1 MAKTDTPSPARRR
14 RVMLA
19 FAGALALLAAAVAI
33 VVVNPFAG
41 AGEAAPT
48 AAKDQ
53 TALAETFDGSE
64 YFESEAAGG
73 ASAEENAELARDP
86 EEKYASPESPDAK
99 PHRVADM
106 PAAST
111 TTAPAAGAGDE
122 KQLKQALKDAG
133 GTGRRV
139 TLAADGSAV
148 PAIGAPDEVLAVINA
163 ANAIRS
169 FPYIW
174 GGGHGSFQDNGYDC
188 SGSVSY
194 ALAGAGL
201 IQKPMTSGQF
211 EKWGEPG
218 KGKWITIYAN
228 GGHMFMVVGGL
239 RYDTSFR
246 DGPRGSRWQDKPRS
260 MKGFTV
266 RHFPGL

>member
-1 MAKTDTPSPARRR
+1 MANIVSKPPTRRR
-14 RVMLA
+14 RLKIVLV
-19 FAGALALLAAAVAI
+19 GTLALLVAAAALI
-33 VVVNPFAG
+33 VVNPFAG
-41 AGEAAPT
+41 DGAAAP
-48 AAKDQ
+48 AKPDP
-53 TALAETFDGSE
+53 ALAETFDGSE
-64 YFESEAAGG
+64 FFE
-73 ASAEENAELARDP
+73 AERVETENASQLVRDP
-86 EEKYASPESPDAK
+86 EEKYASPEKSGAK

-111 TTAPAAGAGDE
+111 TTAPAAGAGTTKE
-122 KQLKQALKDAG
+122 LKQAIKDAG
-133 GTGRRV
+133 GDGRRV
-139 TLAADGSAV
+139 TLTSDGSALA
-148 PAIGAPDEVLAVINA
+148 PIGAPDEVQAAINA

-201 IQKPMTSGQF
+201 VQKPMTSGQF
-211 EKWGEPG
+211 ESWGAPG
-218 KGKWITIYAN
+218 KGKWITVYAN

-246 DGPRGSRWQDKPRS
+246 DGPRGSRWQDAPRN

-266 RHFPGL
+266 RHWPGL